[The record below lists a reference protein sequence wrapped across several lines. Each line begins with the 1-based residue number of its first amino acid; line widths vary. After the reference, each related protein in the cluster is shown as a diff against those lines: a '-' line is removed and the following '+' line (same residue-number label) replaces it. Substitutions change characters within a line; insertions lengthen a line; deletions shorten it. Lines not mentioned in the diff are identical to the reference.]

1 MIWHKENV
9 QCTFEERKE
18 EESSEGESPR
28 GQEEGR
34 KEEKKMNDTILSKAQ
49 KPLLKLLFIGT

>member
-1 MIWHKENV
+1 MKE
-9 QCTFEERKE
+9 
-18 EESSEGESPR
+18 GSPR

-34 KEEKKMNDTILSKAQ
+34 KEEKKMNDAILSEAQ